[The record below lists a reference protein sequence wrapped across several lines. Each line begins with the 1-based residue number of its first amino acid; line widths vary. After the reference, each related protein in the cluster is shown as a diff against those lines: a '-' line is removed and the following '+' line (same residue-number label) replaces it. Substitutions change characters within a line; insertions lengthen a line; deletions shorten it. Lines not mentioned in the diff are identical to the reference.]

1 MKFDKA
7 LLFALSIALIS
18 PVGVANAAEQP
29 EASVQEKVVYHF
41 NDMGPV
47 RAGLRNI
54 QNNINASPD
63 VKIVVVTHGKGIDF
77 LLADARDD
85 KGPFEP
91 AVAELKKQGV
101 TFEVCNNTLKSR
113 GLDPMNV
120 VKEAQIVPSGVAE
133 LVHLQV
139 REHYAYVKP

>member
-1 MKFDKA
+1 MKLDKS
-7 LLFALSIALIS
+7 LLFALAIALTAPAGIA
-18 PVGVANAAEQP
+18 GAAESP

-54 QNNINASPD
+54 QNNLNASPD

-77 LLADARDD
+77 LLADAHDD
-85 KGPFEP
+85 KGPFQP
-91 AVAELKKQGV
+91 AVAKLKEQGV
-101 TFEVCNNTLKSR
+101 TFDVCDNTLKSR

-120 VKEAQIVPSGVAE
+120 IKEAQIVPSGVAE